1 MKVKVIKIYRDKH
14 DRTLHKPGEELTIS
28 KGRFEEINSTAR
40 GIFVEE
46 IKAQQ
51 QTNKKK

>member
-1 MKVKVIKIYRDKH
+1 MKVKVLKAYKDKH
-14 DRTLHKPGEELTIS
+14 DKSLHKPGEELTIS
-28 KGRFEEINSTAR
+28 KGRYEEINSTAR

-46 IKAQQ
+46 IKSQQ

>member
-14 DRTLHKPGEELTIS
+14 SRTLHKPGEELTIS
-28 KGRFEEINSTAR
+28 KERYEEINSTAR

-46 IKAQQ
+46 IKTQRQ
-51 QTNKKK
+51 PKEKK